1 MYSRRDFGRL
11 ALASVPLARA
21 FGVQDSN
28 LNAAVVSVGPS
39 RPLTVSEFIPA
50 QKPGNVAVCLS
61 GGGSRALSAGM
72 GQMNSLRTI
81 PYASNLSLLSQ
92 TKAVSTVSGGS
103 WLGVPFTYL
112 PSSISDV
119 NYLGGP
125 YVQPASLTTAGLR
138 ALPAGCAAANVTSN
152 FSLTDLLAQA
162 VLLHLDGVP
171 SNMLWQTIIGL
182 HLLTPYGLFTYT
194 GKSYAP
200 SSFFTYQQAQLNAI
214 LAANPPLKPETAN
227 LVSSQPR
234 PYLVCNT
241 AMFVTSNGQ
250 SLLAPVQ
257 ATSFMT
263 GVVSTPGATDVNG
276 FQVGGGGVTS
286 LAFNSAP
293 IAFNAATSQVAVSQ
307 QRQWALLDIVGS
319 SSAAFAATLQ
329 QAAAA
334 FAVQPVPF
342 AQLLRDRGP
351 AAADFLVSRGVPLL
365 QGNPALASV
374 LAAQAGGDPRPLN
387 AVIAALSNLVPA
399 YQYWGVSA
407 PPVGSTIKTSEFAD
421 GGSLEDLGL
430 ADALAYGDI
439 DNVISF
445 INTETPIAKD
455 SAGII
460 VVDSSIPPLF
470 GYQPYVAG
478 SGYVP
483 YSGASKPNSPLMRK
497 NQIFPSSAFQP
508 LLDNLWSASGSGSYQ
523 NAPVY
528 AQPLTTVANPW
539 FGVAAGRQITVLW
552 VYLERVKA
560 WYDQLPS
567 AVQSILGP
575 FNSMANNFPH
585 YNTFSTQLSP
595 TQINLLAN
603 LTGWIVMNARNQFQ
617 ACFH

>member
-1 MYSRRDFGRL
+1 MYSRRDIGRL
-11 ALASVPLARA
+11 ALASWPLARA
-21 FGVQDSN
+21 FAVQDSN
-28 LNAAVVSVGPS
+28 LNAAVVPVGPA

-72 GQMNSLRTI
+72 GQLNSLRSI

-92 TKAVSTVSGGS
+92 TKALSTVSGGS

-112 PSSISDV
+112 PSAASDA

-125 YVQPASLTTAGLR
+125 YVQPTNLTVPGLG
-138 ALPAGCAAANVTSN
+138 ALPAGCIAANVTSN
-152 FSLTDLLAQA
+152 FAVTDMLSQAILLY
-162 VLLHLDGVP
+162 LDGVP
-171 SNMLWQTIIGL
+171 SNMLWQTLIGL

-194 GKSYAP
+194 SNAYAP
-200 SSFFTYQQAQLNAI
+200 NSFFTYQQAQLNAI
-214 LAANPPLKPETAN
+214 VAANPPLQPETAS
-227 LVSSQPR
+227 LVSTRPR
-234 PYLVCNT
+234 PYMVCNT
-241 AMFVTSNGQ
+241 AVFVTSNGQ

-263 GVVSTPGATDVNG
+263 GVISTPNATDANG
-276 FQVGGGGVTS
+276 FPVGGGGVTS

-293 IAFNAATSQVAVSQ
+293 VAFNPSRSLVTVSQ

-329 QAAAA
+329 QLAAA
-334 FAVQPVPF
+334 FAVQPTQF

-351 AAADFLVSRGVPLL
+351 AAADFLMRRGVPLSA
-365 QGNPALASV
+365 GSPALASA
-374 LAAQAGGDPRPLN
+374 LAAQAVGDQHSLD
-387 AVIAALSNLVPA
+387 ALIAGFSNLVPA
-399 YQYWGVSA
+399 YQYWGVAS
-407 PPVGSTIKTSEFAD
+407 PPVGSNIQTSQFAD
-421 GGSLEDLGL
+421 GGSLENLGV

-445 INTETPIAKD
+445 INSETAITKD
-455 SAGII
+455 AAGII

-478 SGYVP
+478 VGYVP
-483 YSGASKPNSPLMRK
+483 YSGASKPNSPLTRK
-497 NQIFPSSAFQP
+497 NQIFPSSAFQS
-508 LLDNLWSASGSGSYQ
+508 LLNNLWSASGSGSYQ
-523 NAPVY
+523 NAPIY

-539 FGVAAGRQITVLW
+539 FGVAGSRQVTVLW

-560 WYDQLPS
+560 WYDQLPA

-575 FNSMANNFPH
+575 FDSMANNFPH
-585 YNTFSTQLSP
+585 YGTFSTQLSA

-603 LTGWIVMNARNQFQ
+603 LTSWTVMNAQSQFQ
-617 ACFH
+617 ARFH